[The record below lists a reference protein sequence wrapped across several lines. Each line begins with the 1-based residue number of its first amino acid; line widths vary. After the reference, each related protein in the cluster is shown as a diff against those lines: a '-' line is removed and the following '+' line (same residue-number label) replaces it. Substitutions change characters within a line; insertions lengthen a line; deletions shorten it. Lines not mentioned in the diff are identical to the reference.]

1 MRRSAKLP
9 LEIPWQLARC
19 SASMC
24 LALFLTVLPISA
36 QPAPSRGSRKPSI
49 ILISIDTLRADHL
62 SCYSPS
68 APKTP
73 NIDKIAQGG
82 TLFSAVNSL
91 SQSIQSTPQLKTLLT
106 VAAIAR
112 PLLMLGHR
120 LSKLHSYRFEP
131 TNRNGELGLRRKYP
145 LADPDRCIS

>member
-1 MRRSAKLP
+1 MV
-9 LEIPWQLARC
+9 ARTLLC
-19 SASMC
+19 QHVSG
-24 LALFLTVLPISA
+24 ALFNGLPISA

-82 TLFSAVNSL
+82 TLFWAVNSL
-91 SQSIQSTPQLKTLLT
+91 SQSIQSSPLLKTLLT
-106 VAAIAR
+106 V
-112 PLLMLGHR
+112 
-120 LSKLHSYRFEP
+120 YRHCASP
-131 TNRNGELGLRRKYP
+131 TNARSPVIETSQLP
-145 LADPDRCIS
+145 I